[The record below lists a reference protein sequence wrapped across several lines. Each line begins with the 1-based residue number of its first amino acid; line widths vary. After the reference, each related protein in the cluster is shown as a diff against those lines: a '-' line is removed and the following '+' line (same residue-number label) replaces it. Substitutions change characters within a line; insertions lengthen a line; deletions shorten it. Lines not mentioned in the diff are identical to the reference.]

1 MEEIRIKLDPGAVCP
16 TRAHETDAG
25 LDLYSMEEK
34 MIPPALQSLFPI
46 GSYSATFDTGVH
58 MEIPRGY
65 FGKIESR
72 SGLNVRNDV
81 VSCGGVIDADYRGSI
96 VVKLYNLGSRT
107 YTVHKGD
114 RIAQLIIQP
123 CALPELEIVQEL
135 DETER
140 NMDGF
145 GSTGV

>member
-1 MEEIRIKLDPGAVCP
+1 M
-16 TRAHETDAG
+16 
-25 LDLYSMEEK
+25 
-34 MIPPALQSLFPI
+34 QSLFPI
-46 GSYSATFDTGVH
+46 DSCSATFDTGVH

-96 VVKLYNLGSRT
+96 VVKLYNLGSRP

-123 CALPELEIVQEL
+123 CALSKLEIVQEL

-140 NMDGF
+140 NLDGF

>member
-1 MEEIRIKLDPGAVCP
+1 MLEPGSFIP

-34 MIPPALQSLFPI
+34 IILPALQSLFPI
-46 GSYSATFDTGVH
+46 DSCSAAFDTGVH

-96 VVKLYNLGSRT
+96 VVKLYNLGSRP

-123 CALPELEIVQEL
+123 CALPKLEIVQEL

-140 NMDGF
+140 NLDGF